1 MNSRRQFLRASAATT
16 GGLLLS
22 PILSQIKA
30 QAAGTKLPPR
40 FVFVVEGNGLEPPHI
55 TPIGYKRPN
64 VHVGKPKVPNMQ
76 GVTEMVNEP
85 HAGKQLPESLQPI
98 KAYRD
103 RLTIVHGLSGRIA
116 GGGHSND
123 FGALG
128 AYNCGSGVGHSGTPT
143 GETIDVALGKKLG
156 GIFPH
161 FGIGISDR
169 KEHDV
174 IYNSSAWGK
183 GQPTPTICQPMT
195 AYGALFGSIAGG
207 NSKAEF
213 NARTNLLD
221 FLRDDVKRLQG
232 QVASAEHGKL
242 EAHLKGYE
250 DMRNRQS
257 RLGQIEGTL
266 RRTAPKVTD
275 KFKSEVESDRLDAQ
289 FDIAA
294 AALIGGLTNSIT
306 IASGVG
312 NPYFSIRFTGLGIDL
327 GKHSIGHGGSF
338 NGMSPNQLK
347 VKIHKFHFQLIAD
360 LMKKLDAVPEG
371 DGTMLDNT
379 VIVYLSDAAEA
390 HHSRCGQ
397 WPFVLIPGKNTGLK
411 GGQYIDFPHY
421 MQDGH
426 REIGNLYTTLLHA
439 AGDQRKYFG
448 VHDAML
454 KGNATGDGPL
464 PELMV

>member
-1 MNSRRQFLRASAATT
+1 MNSRRKFLSTSGATA
-16 GGLLLS
+16 GGLLLA

-40 FVFVVEGNGLEPPHI
+40 FVFLVEGNGLEPPHV

-76 GVTEMVNEP
+76 GVTEMVDESLV
-85 HAGKQLPESLQPI
+85 GKELPESLHPI
-98 KAYRD
+98 QAWQD
-103 RLTIVHGLSGRIA
+103 RLTVVNGLSGRVA

-128 AYNCGSGVGHSGTPT
+128 AYNCGSGVGNSGMAA

-161 FGIGISDR
+161 FGLGISDR
-169 KEHDV
+169 AEHDV
-174 IYNSSAWGK
+174 IYNCSAWGK

-195 AYGALFGSIAGG
+195 AYGALFGSVAGG

-213 NARTNLLD
+213 NAKTNLLD
-221 FLRDDVKRLQG
+221 FLRSDVKRLHG
-232 QVASAEHGKL
+232 QVSGAERDKL
-242 EAHLKGYE
+242 QAHLKGYE
-250 DMRNRQS
+250 DMSNRQS
-257 RLGQIEGTL
+257 RLGEIEGTL
-266 RRTAPKVTD
+266 RRIAPEVTD

-289 FDIAA
+289 FDLAA
-294 AALIGGLTNSIT
+294 AALIGGLTHSIT

-312 NPYFSIRFTGLGIDL
+312 NPFFSVKFTGLGIDI

-338 NGMSPNQLK
+338 KDMSPGQLK
-347 VKIHKFHFQLIAD
+347 VKIHKFHFQLMAD
-360 LMKKLDAVPEG
+360 LMKKLEGVPEG

-397 WPFVLIPGKNTGLK
+397 WPFVLIPGKNTGLR
-411 GGQYIDFPHY
+411 GGRYLDFPHY

-439 AGDQRKYFG
+439 VGERREYFG
-448 VHDAML
+448 VRDAML
-454 KGNATGDGPL
+454 KGAARGDGPL
-464 PELMV
+464 EALLS

>member
-1 MNSRRQFLRASAATT
+1 MNSRRKFLSTSGATA
-16 GGLLLS
+16 GGLLLA

-40 FVFVVEGNGLEPPHI
+40 FVFLVEGNGLEPPHV

-76 GVTEMVNEP
+76 GVTEMVDDSLVDKE
-85 HAGKQLPESLQPI
+85 LPESLHPI
-98 KAYRD
+98 QAWQD
-103 RLTIVHGLSGRIA
+103 RLTVINGLSGRIA

-128 AYNCGSGVGHSGTPT
+128 AYNCGSGVGNSGMAA

-161 FGIGISDR
+161 FGLGISDR
-169 KEHDV
+169 AEHDV
-174 IYNSSAWGK
+174 IYNCSAWGK

-195 AYGALFGSIAGG
+195 AYRALFGSVAGG

-213 NARTNLLD
+213 NAKTNLLD
-221 FLRDDVKRLQG
+221 FLRSDVNRLHG
-232 QVASAEHGKL
+232 QVSGAERDKL
-242 EAHLKGYE
+242 QAHLKGYE
-250 DMRNRQS
+250 DMSNRQS
-257 RLGQIEGTL
+257 RLGEIEGTL
-266 RRTAPKVTD
+266 RRVAPEVTD

-289 FDIAA
+289 FDLAA
-294 AALIGGLTNSIT
+294 AAMIGGLTHSIT

-312 NPYFSIRFTGLGIDL
+312 NPYFSVKFTGLGIDI

-338 NGMSPNQLK
+338 KDMSPGQLK
-347 VKIHKFHFQLIAD
+347 VKIHKFHFQLMAD
-360 LMKKLDAVPEG
+360 LMKKLEGVPEG

-397 WPFVLIPGKNTGLK
+397 WPFVLIPGKNTGLR
-411 GGQYIDFPHY
+411 GGRYLDFPHY

-426 REIGNLYTTLLHA
+426 REIGNLYTTLLHTV
-439 AGDQRKYFG
+439 GERREYFG
-448 VHDAML
+448 VRDAML
-454 KGNATGDGPL
+454 KGAARGDGPL
-464 PELMV
+464 EALLS

>member
-1 MNSRRQFLRASAATT
+1 MNSRRKFLSTSGATA
-16 GGLLLS
+16 GGLLLA

-40 FVFVVEGNGLEPPHI
+40 FVFLVEGNGLEPPHV

-76 GVTEMVNEP
+76 GVTEMVDESLV
-85 HAGKQLPESLQPI
+85 GKELPESLHPI
-98 KAYRD
+98 QAWQD
-103 RLTIVHGLSGRIA
+103 RLTVVNGLSGRIA

-128 AYNCGSGVGHSGTPT
+128 AYNCGSGVGNSGRAA

-161 FGIGISDR
+161 FGLGISDR
-169 KEHDV
+169 AEHDV
-174 IYNSSAWGK
+174 IYNCSAWGK

-195 AYGALFGSIAGG
+195 AYGALFGSVAGG

-213 NARTNLLD
+213 NAKTNLLD
-221 FLRDDVKRLQG
+221 FLRSDVKRLHG
-232 QVASAEHGKL
+232 QVSGAERDKL
-242 EAHLKGYE
+242 QAHLKGYE
-250 DMRNRQS
+250 DMSNRQS
-257 RLGQIEGTL
+257 RLGEIEGTL
-266 RRTAPKVTD
+266 RRVAPEVTD

-289 FDIAA
+289 FDLAA
-294 AALIGGLTNSIT
+294 AAMIGGLTHSIT

-312 NPYFSIRFTGLGIDL
+312 NPYFSVKFTGLGIDI

-338 NGMSPNQLK
+338 KDMSPGQLK
-347 VKIHKFHFQLIAD
+347 VKIHKFHFQLMAD
-360 LMKKLDAVPEG
+360 LMKKLEGVPEG

-397 WPFVLIPGKNTGLK
+397 WPFVLIPGKNTGLR
-411 GGQYIDFPHY
+411 GGRYLDFPHY

-426 REIGNLYTTLLHA
+426 REIGNLYTTLLHTV
-439 AGDQRKYFG
+439 GERREYFG
-448 VHDAML
+448 VRDAML
-454 KGNATGDGPL
+454 KGAARGDGPL
-464 PELMV
+464 EALLS

>member
-22 PILSQIKA
+22 PILSQIQA
-30 QAAGTKLPPR
+30 QAAGTRLPPR
-40 FVFVVEGNGLEPPHI
+40 FLFVVEGNGLEPPHI
-55 TPIGYKRPN
+55 TPTGYKRPN

-76 GVTEMVNEP
+76 GVTELVNESL
-85 HAGKQLPESLQPI
+85 ADKQLPESLQPI
-98 KAYRD
+98 KPWQD
-103 RLTIVHGLSGRIA
+103 RLTVINGLSGRIA

-128 AYNCGSGVGHSGTPT
+128 AYNCGSGVGSSGTPT
-143 GETIDVALGKKLG
+143 DETIDVALGKKLG

-161 FGIGISDR
+161 FGIGISGR
-169 KEHDV
+169 KDDDV

-195 AYGALFGSIAGG
+195 SYGALFGSIAGG

-221 FLRDDVKRLQG
+221 FLREDVKRLQG
-232 QVASAEHGKL
+232 QVAGAEHDKL
-242 EAHLKGYE
+242 QAHLKGYE

-266 RRTAPKVTD
+266 RRTAPKVTN

-294 AALIGGLTNSIT
+294 AALIGGLTRSIT

-327 GKHSIGHGGSF
+327 DKHSIGHGGSF
-338 NGMSPNQLK
+338 NGMNPSQLK

-397 WPFVLIPGKNTGLK
+397 WPFVLIPGRNTGLK

-439 AGDQRKYFG
+439 AGDKREYFG

-454 KGNATGDGPL
+454 KGEAHGDGPL
-464 PELMV
+464 EPLFA

>member
-1 MNSRRQFLRASAATT
+1 MNSRRKFLSTSGATA
-16 GGLLLS
+16 GGLLLA

-40 FVFVVEGNGLEPPHI
+40 FVFLVEGNGLEPPHV

-64 VHVGKPKVPNMQ
+64 VSVGKPKVPNMQ
-76 GVTEMVNEP
+76 GVTEMVDESLV
-85 HAGKQLPESLQPI
+85 GKELPESLHPI
-98 KAYRD
+98 QAWQN
-103 RLTIVHGLSGRIA
+103 RLTVVNGLSGRIA

-128 AYNCGSGVGHSGTPT
+128 AYNCSSGVGSSGTPV

-169 KEHDV
+169 AEHDV
-174 IYNSSAWGK
+174 IYNCSAWGK

-195 AYGALFGSIAGG
+195 AYGALFGSVAAG

-213 NARTNLLD
+213 NAKTNLLD
-221 FLRDDVKRLQG
+221 FLRDDVKRLHA
-232 QVASAEHGKL
+232 QVSGTERDKL
-242 EAHLKGYE
+242 QAHLKGYE

-257 RLGQIEGTL
+257 RLGEIEGTL
-266 RRTAPKVTD
+266 RRIAPKVTD

-289 FDIAA
+289 FDLAA
-294 AALIGGLTNSIT
+294 AALIGGLTHSIT

-312 NPYFSIRFTGLGIDL
+312 NPYFSVKFTGLGIDI

-338 NGMSPNQLK
+338 KDMSPGQLK
-347 VKIHKFHFQLIAD
+347 VKIHKFHFQLMAD
-360 LMKKLDAVPEG
+360 LMKKLEGVPEG

-390 HHSRCGQ
+390 HH
-397 WPFVLIPGKNTGLK
+397 
-411 GGQYIDFPHY
+411 
-421 MQDGH
+421 
-426 REIGNLYTTLLHA
+426 
-439 AGDQRKYFG
+439 RK
-448 VHDAML
+448 
-454 KGNATGDGPL
+454 
-464 PELMV
+464 

>member
-22 PILSQIKA
+22 PILSQIQA
-30 QAAGTKLPPR
+30 QAAGTRLPPR
-40 FVFVVEGNGLEPPHI
+40 FLFVVEGNGLEPPHI
-55 TPIGYKRPN
+55 TPTGYKRPN

-76 GVTEMVNEP
+76 GVTELVNESL
-85 HAGKQLPESLQPI
+85 ADKQLPESLQPI
-98 KAYRD
+98 KPWQD
-103 RLTIVHGLSGRIA
+103 RLTVINGLSGRIA

-128 AYNCGSGVGHSGTPT
+128 AYNCGSGVGSSGTPT
-143 GETIDVALGKKLG
+143 DETIDVALGKKLG

-161 FGIGISDR
+161 FGIGISGR
-169 KEHDV
+169 KDDDV

-195 AYGALFGSIAGG
+195 SYGALFGSIAGG

-221 FLRDDVKRLQG
+221 FLREDVKRLQG
-232 QVASAEHGKL
+232 QVAGAEHDKL
-242 EAHLKGYE
+242 QAHLKGYE

-294 AALIGGLTNSIT
+294 AALIGGLTRSIT

-327 GKHSIGHGGSF
+327 DKHSIGHGGSF
-338 NGMSPNQLK
+338 NGTNPSQLK

-397 WPFVLIPGKNTGLK
+397 WPFVLIPGRNTGLK

-439 AGDQRKYFG
+439 AGDKREYFG

-454 KGNATGDGPL
+454 KGEAHGDGPL
-464 PELMV
+464 EPLFA

>member
-1 MNSRRQFLRASAATT
+1 MSSRRQFLGTSATT
-16 GGLLLS
+16 AGAMTLA
-22 PILSQIKA
+22 PILSQIRA
-30 QAAGTKLPPR
+30 QAAGIKLPPR
-40 FVFVVEGNGLEPPHI
+40 FVFVVEGNGLVPKHI

-64 VHVGKPKVPNMQ
+64 VYVGKPKVPNMH
-76 GVTEMVNEP
+76 GVTEMVDEP
-85 HAGKQLPESLQPI
+85 HADKQLPESLQPI
-98 KAYRD
+98 EAYRD
-103 RLTIVHGLSGRIA
+103 RLTIVNGLSGRIA

-128 AYNCGSGVGHSGTPT
+128 AYNCGSGVGSSGTPA
-143 GETIDVALGKKLG
+143 GETIDVAIGKKIG

-195 AYGALFGSIAGG
+195 AYGALFGSVAGG

-213 NARTNLLD
+213 NAKTNLLD
-221 FLRDDVKRLQG
+221 FLRDDVRRLQG
-232 QVASAEHGKL
+232 QVAKSESDKL
-242 EAHLKGYE
+242 QSHLKGYE

-257 RLGQIEGTL
+257 RLGEIEGTL
-266 RRTAPKVTD
+266 RKNAPKVTD

-289 FDIAA
+289 FDIAT

-312 NPYFSIRFTGLGIDL
+312 NPYFSVRFTGLGIDL
-327 GKHSIGHGGSF
+327 DKHSIGHGKSF
-338 NGMSPNQLK
+338 GDMNADELK
-347 VKIHKFHFQLIAD
+347 VKIRKFHFQLIAD
-360 LMKKLDAVPEG
+360 LMQKLEAVPEG
-371 DGTMLDNT
+371 NDTMLDNT

-411 GGQYIDFPHY
+411 GGHYIDFPHY

-439 AGDQRKYFG
+439 AGDKREYFG
-448 VHDAML
+448 MHDAML
-454 KGNATGDGPL
+454 KGKSRGDGPL
-464 PELMV
+464 QALLS

>member
-1 MNSRRQFLRASAATT
+1 MA
-16 GGLLLS
+16 
-22 PILSQIKA
+22 
-30 QAAGTKLPPR
+30 
-40 FVFVVEGNGLEPPHI
+40 
-55 TPIGYKRPN
+55 
-64 VHVGKPKVPNMQ
+64 
-76 GVTEMVNEP
+76 
-85 HAGKQLPESLQPI
+85 ESLQPI
-98 KAYRD
+98 KPWQD
-103 RLTIVHGLSGRIA
+103 RLTVINGLSGRIA

-128 AYNCGSGVGHSGTPT
+128 AYNCGSGVGSSGTPT
-143 GETIDVALGKKLG
+143 DETIDVALGKKLG

-161 FGIGISDR
+161 FGIGISGR
-169 KEHDV
+169 KDDDV

-195 AYGALFGSIAGG
+195 SYGALFGSIAGG

-221 FLRDDVKRLQG
+221 FLREDVKRLQG
-232 QVASAEHGKL
+232 QVAGAEHDKL
-242 EAHLKGYE
+242 QAHLKGYE

-294 AALIGGLTNSIT
+294 AALIGGLTRSIT

-327 GKHSIGHGGSF
+327 DKHSIGHGGSF
-338 NGMSPNQLK
+338 NGMNPSQLK

-397 WPFVLIPGKNTGLK
+397 WPFVLIPGRNTGLK

-439 AGDQRKYFG
+439 AGDKREYFG

-454 KGNATGDGPL
+454 KGEAHGDGPL
-464 PELMV
+464 EPLFA

>member
-1 MNSRRQFLRASAATT
+1 MNSRRKFLSTSGATA

-40 FVFVVEGNGLEPPHI
+40 FVFLVEGNGLEPPHV

-64 VHVGKPKVPNMQ
+64 VSVGKPKVPNMQ
-76 GVTEMVNEP
+76 GVTEMVDESLV
-85 HAGKQLPESLQPI
+85 GKELPESLHPI
-98 KAYRD
+98 QAWQD
-103 RLTIVHGLSGRIA
+103 RLTVVNGLSGRIA

-128 AYNCGSGVGHSGTPT
+128 AYNCSSGVGSSGTPV

-169 KEHDV
+169 AEHDV
-174 IYNSSAWGK
+174 IYNCSAWGK

-195 AYGALFGSIAGG
+195 AYGALFGSVAAG

-213 NARTNLLD
+213 NAKTNLLD
-221 FLRDDVKRLQG
+221 FLRDDVKRLHA
-232 QVASAEHGKL
+232 QVSGTERDKL
-242 EAHLKGYE
+242 QAHLKGYE

-257 RLGQIEGTL
+257 RLGEIEGTL
-266 RRTAPKVTD
+266 RRIAPKVTD

-289 FDIAA
+289 FDLAA
-294 AALIGGLTNSIT
+294 AALIGGLTHSIT

-312 NPYFSIRFTGLGIDL
+312 NPYFSVTFTGLGIDI

-338 NGMSPNQLK
+338 KDMSPGQLK
-347 VKIHKFHFQLIAD
+347 VKIHKFHFQLMAD
-360 LMKKLDAVPEG
+360 LMKKLEAVPEG
-371 DGTMLDNT
+371 DGSMLDNT

-397 WPFVLIPGKNTGLK
+397 WPFVLIPGKNTGLR
-411 GGQYIDFPHY
+411 GGRYLDFPHY

-426 REIGNLYTTLLHA
+426 REIGNLYTTLLHTV
-439 AGDQRKYFG
+439 GERREYFG
-448 VHDAML
+448 VRDAML
-454 KGNATGDGPL
+454 KGAARGDGPL
-464 PELMV
+464 EALLS

>member
-1 MNSRRQFLRASAATT
+1 
-16 GGLLLS
+16 
-22 PILSQIKA
+22 
-30 QAAGTKLPPR
+30 
-40 FVFVVEGNGLEPPHI
+40 
-55 TPIGYKRPN
+55 
-64 VHVGKPKVPNMQ
+64 MQ
-76 GVTEMVNEP
+76 GVTELVNESL
-85 HAGKQLPESLQPI
+85 ADKQLPESLQPI
-98 KAYRD
+98 KPWQD
-103 RLTIVHGLSGRIA
+103 RLTVINGLSGRIA

-128 AYNCGSGVGHSGTPT
+128 AYNCGSGVGSSGTPT
-143 GETIDVALGKKLG
+143 DETIDVALGKKLG

-161 FGIGISDR
+161 FGIGISGR
-169 KEHDV
+169 KDDDV

-195 AYGALFGSIAGG
+195 SYGALFGSIAGG

-221 FLRDDVKRLQG
+221 FLREDVKRLQG
-232 QVASAEHGKL
+232 QVAGAEHDKL
-242 EAHLKGYE
+242 QAHLKGYE

-294 AALIGGLTNSIT
+294 AALIGGLTRSIT

-327 GKHSIGHGGSF
+327 DKHSIGHGGSF
-338 NGMSPNQLK
+338 NGMNPSQLK

-397 WPFVLIPGKNTGLK
+397 WPFVLIPGRNTGLK

-439 AGDQRKYFG
+439 AGDKREYFG

-454 KGNATGDGPL
+454 KGEAHGDGPL
-464 PELMV
+464 EPLFA

>member
-1 MNSRRQFLRASAATT
+1 MNSRRQFLSTSGATA

-30 QAAGTKLPPR
+30 QAAGNKLPLR
-40 FVFVVEGNGLEPPHI
+40 FVFLVEGNGLEPPHV

-76 GVTEMVNEP
+76 GVTEMVDESLV
-85 HAGKQLPESLQPI
+85 GKELPESLHPI
-98 KAYRD
+98 KAWQD
-103 RLTIVHGLSGRIA
+103 RLTVVNGLSGRVA

-128 AYNCGSGVGHSGTPT
+128 AYNCGSGVGNSGVAA

-161 FGIGISDR
+161 FGLGISDR
-169 KEHDV
+169 AEHDV
-174 IYNSSAWGK
+174 IYNCSAWGK

-195 AYGALFGSIAGG
+195 AYGALFGSVAGG

-213 NARTNLLD
+213 NAKTNLLD
-221 FLRDDVKRLQG
+221 FLRDDVKRLHG
-232 QVASAEHGKL
+232 QVSGTERDKL
-242 EAHLKGYE
+242 QAHLKGYE
-250 DMRNRQS
+250 DMSNRQS
-257 RLGQIEGTL
+257 RLGEIEGTL
-266 RRTAPKVTD
+266 RRVAPKVTD
-275 KFKSEVESDRLDAQ
+275 KFKSGIESDRLDAQ
-289 FDIAA
+289 FDLAA
-294 AALIGGLTNSIT
+294 AALIGGLTHSVT

-312 NPYFSIRFTGLGIDL
+312 NPYFSVKFTGLGIDI

-338 NGMSPNQLK
+338 KDMSPGQLK
-347 VKIHKFHFQLIAD
+347 VKIHKFHFQLMAD
-360 LMKKLDAVPEG
+360 LMKKLEGVPEG

-397 WPFVLIPGKNTGLK
+397 WPFVLIPGKNTGLQ
-411 GGQYIDFPHY
+411 GGRYLDFPHY

-439 AGDQRKYFG
+439 VGERREYFG
-448 VHDAML
+448 VRDAML
-454 KGNATGDGPL
+454 KGAARADGPL
-464 PELMV
+464 EALLS

>member
-1 MNSRRQFLRASAATT
+1 MNSRRKFLSTSGATA

-40 FVFVVEGNGLEPPHI
+40 FVFLVEGNGLEPPHV

-76 GVTEMVNEP
+76 GVTEMVDESLV
-85 HAGKQLPESLQPI
+85 GKELPESLHPI
-98 KAYRD
+98 KAWQD
-103 RLTIVHGLSGRIA
+103 RLTVVNGLSGRVA

-128 AYNCGSGVGHSGTPT
+128 AYNCGSGVGNSGMAA

-161 FGIGISDR
+161 FGLGISDR
-169 KEHDV
+169 AEHDV
-174 IYNSSAWGK
+174 IYNCSAWGK

-195 AYGALFGSIAGG
+195 AYGALFGSVAGG

-213 NARTNLLD
+213 NAKTNLLD
-221 FLRDDVKRLQG
+221 FLRSDVKRLHG
-232 QVASAEHGKL
+232 QVSGAERDKL
-242 EAHLKGYE
+242 QAHLKGYE
-250 DMRNRQS
+250 DMSNRQS
-257 RLGQIEGTL
+257 RLGEIEGTL
-266 RRTAPKVTD
+266 RRIAPKVTD

-289 FDIAA
+289 FDLAA
-294 AALIGGLTNSIT
+294 AALIGGLTHSIT

-312 NPYFSIRFTGLGIDL
+312 NPYFSVKFTGLGIDI

-338 NGMSPNQLK
+338 KDMSPGQLK
-347 VKIHKFHFQLIAD
+347 VKIHKFHFQLMAD
-360 LMKKLDAVPEG
+360 LMKKLEAVPEG
-371 DGTMLDNT
+371 DGSMLDNT

-397 WPFVLIPGKNTGLK
+397 WPFVLIPGKNTGLR
-411 GGQYIDFPHY
+411 GGRYLDFPHY

-439 AGDQRKYFG
+439 VGERREYFG
-448 VHDAML
+448 VRDAML
-454 KGNATGDGPL
+454 KGAARGDGPL
-464 PELMV
+464 EALLA

>member
-22 PILSQIKA
+22 PILSQIQA
-30 QAAGTKLPPR
+30 QAAGTRLPPR
-40 FVFVVEGNGLEPPHI
+40 FLFVVEGNGLEPPHI
-55 TPIGYKRPN
+55 TPTGYKRPN

-76 GVTEMVNEP
+76 GVTELVNESL
-85 HAGKQLPESLQPI
+85 ADKQLPESLQPI
-98 KAYRD
+98 KPWQD
-103 RLTIVHGLSGRIA
+103 RLTVINGLSGRIA

-128 AYNCGSGVGHSGTPT
+128 AYNCGSGVGSSGTPSD
-143 GETIDVALGKKLG
+143 ETIDVALGKKLG

-161 FGIGISDR
+161 FGIGISGR
-169 KEHDV
+169 KDDDV

-195 AYGALFGSIAGG
+195 SYGALFGSIAGG

-221 FLRDDVKRLQG
+221 FLREDVKRLQG
-232 QVASAEHGKL
+232 QVAGAEHDKL
-242 EAHLKGYE
+242 QAHLKGYE

-294 AALIGGLTNSIT
+294 AALIGGLTRSIT

-327 GKHSIGHGGSF
+327 DKHSIGHGGSF
-338 NGMSPNQLK
+338 NGMNPSQLK

-397 WPFVLIPGKNTGLK
+397 WPFVLIPGRNTGLK

-439 AGDQRKYFG
+439 AGDKREYFG

-454 KGNATGDGPL
+454 KGEAHGDGPL
-464 PELMV
+464 EPLFA

>member
-1 MNSRRQFLRASAATT
+1 
-16 GGLLLS
+16 
-22 PILSQIKA
+22 
-30 QAAGTKLPPR
+30 
-40 FVFVVEGNGLEPPHI
+40 
-55 TPIGYKRPN
+55 
-64 VHVGKPKVPNMQ
+64 
-76 GVTEMVNEP
+76 
-85 HAGKQLPESLQPI
+85 
-98 KAYRD
+98 
-103 RLTIVHGLSGRIA
+103 
-116 GGGHSND
+116 
-123 FGALG
+123 
-128 AYNCGSGVGHSGTPT
+128 
-143 GETIDVALGKKLG
+143 
-156 GIFPH
+156 
-161 FGIGISDR
+161 
-169 KEHDV
+169 
-174 IYNSSAWGK
+174 
-183 GQPTPTICQPMT
+183 
-195 AYGALFGSIAGG
+195 
-207 NSKAEF
+207 SKAEF

-221 FLRDDVKRLQG
+221 FLREDVKRLQG
-232 QVASAEHGKL
+232 QVAGAEHDKL
-242 EAHLKGYE
+242 QAHLKGYE

-294 AALIGGLTNSIT
+294 AALIGGLTRSIT

-327 GKHSIGHGGSF
+327 DKHSIGHGGSF
-338 NGMSPNQLK
+338 NGMNPSQLK

-397 WPFVLIPGKNTGLK
+397 WPFVLIPGRNTGLK

-439 AGDQRKYFG
+439 AGDKREYFG

-454 KGNATGDGPL
+454 KGEAHGDGPL
-464 PELMV
+464 EPLFA

>member
-1 MNSRRQFLRASAATT
+1 
-16 GGLLLS
+16 
-22 PILSQIKA
+22 
-30 QAAGTKLPPR
+30 
-40 FVFVVEGNGLEPPHI
+40 
-55 TPIGYKRPN
+55 
-64 VHVGKPKVPNMQ
+64 MQ
-76 GVTEMVNEP
+76 GVTRLVNEP
-85 HAGKQLPESLQPI
+85 HAGKELPESLQPI

-128 AYNCGSGVGHSGTPT
+128 AYNCGSGVGHSGAPK

-156 GIFPH
+156 GIFKH
-161 FGIGISDR
+161 VGVGISDR
-169 KEHDV
+169 VGHDV
-174 IYNSSAWGK
+174 IYNCSAWGNS
-183 GQPTPTICQPMT
+183 QPTPTICQPMT
-195 AYGALFGSIAGG
+195 AYGSLFGSVAGG
-207 NSKAEF
+207 SSKVEF
-213 NARTNLLD
+213 NAKTNLLD
-221 FLRDDVKRLQG
+221 FLRDDVKRLRG
-232 QVASAEHGKL
+232 QVAASEKDKL

-257 RLGQIEGTL
+257 RLGEIEGTL
-266 RRTAPKVTD
+266 RRTAPEVTD

-312 NPYFSIRFTGLGIDL
+312 NPHFSVRFTGLGIDL
-327 GKHSIGHGGSF
+327 DKHSIGHGGSF
-338 NGMSPNQLK
+338 NGMSPSQLK

-426 REIGNLYTTLLHA
+426 REIGNLYSTLLLA

>member
-1 MNSRRQFLRASAATT
+1 
-16 GGLLLS
+16 
-22 PILSQIKA
+22 
-30 QAAGTKLPPR
+30 
-40 FVFVVEGNGLEPPHI
+40 
-55 TPIGYKRPN
+55 
-64 VHVGKPKVPNMQ
+64 MQ
-76 GVTEMVNEP
+76 GVTELVNESL
-85 HAGKQLPESLQPI
+85 ADKQLPESLQPI
-98 KAYRD
+98 KPWQD
-103 RLTIVHGLSGRIA
+103 RLTVINGLSGRIA

-128 AYNCGSGVGHSGTPT
+128 AYNCGSGVGSSGTPT
-143 GETIDVALGKKLG
+143 DETIDVALGKKLG

-161 FGIGISDR
+161 FGIGISGR
-169 KEHDV
+169 KDDDV

-195 AYGALFGSIAGG
+195 SYGALFGSIAGG

-294 AALIGGLTNSIT
+294 AALIGGLTRSIT

-327 GKHSIGHGGSF
+327 DKHSIGHGGSF
-338 NGMSPNQLK
+338 NGMNPSQLK

-397 WPFVLIPGKNTGLK
+397 WPFVLIPGRNTGLK

-439 AGDQRKYFG
+439 AGDKREYFG

-454 KGNATGDGPL
+454 KGEAHGDGPL
-464 PELMV
+464 EPLFA

>member
-1 MNSRRQFLRASAATT
+1 MNSRRKFLSTSGATA

-40 FVFVVEGNGLEPPHI
+40 FVFLVEGNGLEPPHV

-76 GVTEMVNEP
+76 GVTEMVDESLV
-85 HAGKQLPESLQPI
+85 GKELPESLHPI
-98 KAYRD
+98 KAWQD
-103 RLTIVHGLSGRIA
+103 RLTVVNGLSGRVA

-128 AYNCGSGVGHSGTPT
+128 AYNCGSGVGNSGMAA

-161 FGIGISDR
+161 FGLGISDR
-169 KEHDV
+169 AEHDV
-174 IYNSSAWGK
+174 IYNCSAWGK

-195 AYGALFGSIAGG
+195 AYGALFGSVAGG

-213 NARTNLLD
+213 NAKTNLLD
-221 FLRDDVKRLQG
+221 FLREDVKRLHG
-232 QVASAEHGKL
+232 QVSGAERDKL
-242 EAHLKGYE
+242 QAHLKGYE
-250 DMRNRQS
+250 DMSNRQS
-257 RLGQIEGTL
+257 RLGEIEGTL
-266 RRTAPKVTD
+266 RRIAPEVTD

-289 FDIAA
+289 FDLAA
-294 AALIGGLTNSIT
+294 AALIGGLTHSIT

-312 NPYFSIRFTGLGIDL
+312 NPYFSVKFTGLGIDI

-338 NGMSPNQLK
+338 KDMSPGQLK
-347 VKIHKFHFQLIAD
+347 VKIHKFHFQLMAD
-360 LMKKLDAVPEG
+360 LMKKLEGVPEG

-397 WPFVLIPGKNTGLK
+397 WPFVLIPGKNTGLR
-411 GGQYIDFPHY
+411 GGRYLDFPHY

-439 AGDQRKYFG
+439 VGERREYFG
-448 VHDAML
+448 VRDAML
-454 KGNATGDGPL
+454 KGAARGDGPL
-464 PELMV
+464 EALLS